1 MVMSQEGYPSG
12 GVLRVRD
19 VQAVAEQWRI
29 GGAPT
34 GSSNATRVMDLVWAD
49 PGVQEGWLSSFS
61 PSSAPQ
67 TELTAADFAR
77 IQMFPG
83 LGQ

>member
-49 PGVQEGWLSSFS
+49 PGVQEGWASKPS
-61 PSSAPQ
+61 PQQRAP

-77 IQMFPG
+77 F
-83 LGQ
+83 